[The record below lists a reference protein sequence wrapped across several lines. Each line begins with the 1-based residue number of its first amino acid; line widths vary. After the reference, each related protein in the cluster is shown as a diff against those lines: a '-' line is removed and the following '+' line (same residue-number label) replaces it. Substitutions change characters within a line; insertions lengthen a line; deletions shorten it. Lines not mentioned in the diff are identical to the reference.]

1 MVEKVVEEGDVASKL
16 RDAILNA
23 HDITSELVDVPEW
36 GVEVEVRSMTAR
48 ERSRA
53 IMAWR
58 TDDDEVDLEKLYPV
72 LLVQTV
78 FDPDTGKRVFRDQD
92 ADGLNMK
99 NSAALE
105 RLASVAIRLSGM
117 DQRAVDKAGEGS

>member
-1 MVEKVVEEGDVASKL
+1 MGTDKL
-16 RDAILNA
+16 RETILA
-23 HDITSELVDVPEW
+23 AQDIVTELVDVPEW
-36 GVEVEVRSMTAR
+36 GVKVEVRSMTAR

-58 TDDDEVDLEKLYPV
+58 TDDDQVDLEKLYPV

-78 FDPDTGKRVFRDQD
+78 YDPETGDRVFQPED
-92 ADGLNMK
+92 ADALNLK

-105 RLASVAIRLSGM
+105 RLATVAIRLSGM
-117 DQRAVDKAGEGS
+117 EQKAVDKAGEGS